1 MRITIIGTGNVAT
14 VIGRLL
20 IQNNHEVVSVVGRN
34 ADKTSWLANM
44 LNATP
49 VDILSYKPSPQTEL
63 YILAVSDAALHD
75 SISGLA
81 FEGIPVVHTAG
92 SVSKDILQPIALNY
106 GVLYPLQSLHKEM
119 LTIPEIPFLV
129 DANSDA
135 LMKMLLSFAGT
146 LSKKVNQAGDTDRL
160 KLHVAAVIVNNFSNH
175 LFALAD
181 EFCRKENV
189 PFEFLKPLIK
199 ETSHRIETSM
209 PKDVQTGP
217 AIRKDITTMDKHLR
231 ILNAHPKLR
240 TMYLR
245 MTDSIMNP

>member
-14 VIGRLL
+14 VLGKLL
-20 IQNNHEVVSVVGRN
+20 MQNNHQIVSVVGRN
-34 ADKTSWLANM
+34 GERTSRLATA
-44 LNATP
+44 LKATP
-49 VDILSYKPSPQTEL
+49 IDFLSFKPTAQTEL
-63 YILAVSDAALHD
+63 YILALSDAALRE
-75 SISGLA
+75 SISGFS

-106 GVLYPLQSLHKEM
+106 GVLYPLQSLHKDM
-119 LTIPEIPFLV
+119 QTIPEIPFLV
-129 DANSDA
+129 DGNSDA
-135 LMKMLLSFAGT
+135 LINMLISFAGT
-146 LSKKVNQAGDTDRL
+146 LSQKVNQAGDTDRL
-160 KLHVAAVIVNNFSNH
+160 KLHVAAVIVNNFTNH

-181 EFCRKENV
+181 EFCKKENV
-189 PFEFLKPLIK
+189 SFEFLKPLIK
-199 ETSHRIETSM
+199 ETANRIEVSL